1 MHRKRQAS
9 HSKTRPLFAT
19 PNRRHLTSAR
29 SRVNISIARK
39 RRATREPRRARSR
52 RGRALNSTILPQ
64 PAYRG
69 ASRRRGTQ
77 RSLGGRIFD
86 AKPPRAR
93 APRREP
99 QKRNTPRAARG
110 QAPLGAA
117 LAAPHP
123 AFASQPAAA
132 PGAFTLPAN
141 VPRRRPRCCCLRP
154 IGATVARQIPV
165 LKVTRSN
172 RVSVTP
178 VPRTRRRWYTHRHAA
193 TPSRR
198 P

>member
-69 ASRRRGTQ
+69 ASSRRGTQ

-86 AKPPRAR
+86 AKTPRAR

-99 QKRNTPRAARG
+99 QKCNTPRAARVEVRASDD
-110 QAPLGAA
+110 APLAQDKLKA
-117 LAAPHP
+117 LEASFLTALRKKNTEADASRSSSMPEPPRPVFRAPP
-123 AFASQPAAA
+123 PPPPFRA
-132 PGAFTLPAN
+132 PPPVQYCLLYTSPS
-141 VPRRRPRCCCLRP
+141 PRD
-154 IGATVARQIPV
+154 
-165 LKVTRSN
+165 
-172 RVSVTP
+172 
-178 VPRTRRRWYTHRHAA
+178 
-193 TPSRR
+193 
-198 P
+198 